1 MYYHSVHGTVILP
14 GTLFSVYMVVYISS
28 VYCTWNYILT
38 SFMELV
44 FYSVHGTV
52 FRCAKIVEIVFQ
64 IPRQQ
69 NMNIKNSLGYT
80 HLYNPDK
87 LCAVIVIK

>member
-1 MYYHSVHGTVILP
+1 
-14 GTLFSVYMVVYISS
+14 
-28 VYCTWNYILT
+28 
-38 SFMELV
+38 MELV
-44 FYSVHGTV
+44 FHSVHGTV

-80 HLYNPDK
+80 HLYNPDRFSV
-87 LCAVIVIK
+87 VIVLR